1 MYDGTGQI
9 VVGYQGIGKSTERFE
24 LIEIAL
30 MIYSLEDLLI
40 T

>member
-1 MYDGTGQI
+1 MCYNTGQI
-9 VVGYQGIGKSTERFE
+9 VVGYQGAGKSTERFE

-30 MIYSLEDLLI
+30 MSYNLEDLLI